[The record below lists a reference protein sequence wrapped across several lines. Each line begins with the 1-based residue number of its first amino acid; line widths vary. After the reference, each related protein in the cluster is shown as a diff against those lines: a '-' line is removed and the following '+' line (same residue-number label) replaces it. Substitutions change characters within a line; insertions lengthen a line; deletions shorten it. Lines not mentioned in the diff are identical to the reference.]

1 MTKKYI
7 LYAIIYV
14 AVVGI
19 LVFSVNNSSFS
30 LLILGKD
37 FSLPVALWFMLPVA
51 ILAVL
56 SALHMV
62 YYGFKH
68 FLELRAVKSDV
79 EAHDNFAKEI
89 FLGLDSNKDFKTPYF
104 DSSIACI
111 KALNPWKK
119 QNVSFKN
126 ENLQSAYDVFS
137 KINNGEICELKGFKL
152 PKDNALF
159 IQNETNK
166 IYSDLKYA
174 LNILSSKSS
183 INPSLE
189 SSARN
194 EIITKAD
201 FVQIKKF
208 DFKYDFSEA
217 KMLLNRHINQELEI
231 SGGDMLELLK
241 NGNFSANE
249 YLECAKILKKK
260 IAPDSLI
267 SIFKEVKN
275 QNSQAFESYLY
286 LLYDLQMIDDLRS
299 TLQTCEG
306 EKFERIEALLFLR
319 DHGKILKADFIY
331 NL

>member
-19 LVFSVNNSSFS
+19 LAFSVNNSNFS
-30 LLILGKD
+30 LLILGRD

-51 ILAVL
+51 ILAIL

-68 FLELRAVKSDV
+68 FLELRAVKSDL
-79 EAHDNFAKEI
+79 EAHDSFAKEV

-104 DSSIACI
+104 DSSVACI

-119 QNVSFKN
+119 QNISFKN
-126 ENLQSAYDVFS
+126 ENLQAAHDAFF
-137 KINNGEICELKGFKL
+137 KINNGEICELKSFKL

-159 IQNETNK
+159 IQNEINK
-166 IYSDLKYA
+166 ISSDLKYA
-174 LNILSSKSS
+174 INILSSKSG
-183 INPSLE
+183 INSVLE
-189 SSARN
+189 SKAKN
-194 EIITKAD
+194 EVITKAD
-201 FVQIKKF
+201 FAQIKKF
-208 DFKYDFSEA
+208 NFKYDFNEA
-217 KMLLNRHINQELEI
+217 KILLNRHVNHELEI
-231 SGGDMLELLK
+231 SGNDMLDLLK
-241 NGNFSANE
+241 NGNFTANE

-275 QNSQAFESYLY
+275 QNYQAFESYLY

-306 EKFERIEALLFLR
+306 DKFERIEALLFLR